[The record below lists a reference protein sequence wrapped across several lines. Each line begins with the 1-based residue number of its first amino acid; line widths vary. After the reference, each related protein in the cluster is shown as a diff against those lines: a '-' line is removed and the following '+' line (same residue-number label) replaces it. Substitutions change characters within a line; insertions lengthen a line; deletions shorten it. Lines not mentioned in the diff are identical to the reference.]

1 MYSNGL
7 VGLERAG
14 LFRSFAGEEIVR
26 NGLSVG
32 NGMEGGSSS
41 GGGAGDD
48 PDASDPH
55 RKKKRYH
62 RHTARQIQELEA

>member
-14 LFRSFAGEEIVR
+14 FIRSFSGEEIVR
-26 NGLSVG
+26 KSLSVG
-32 NGMEGGSSS
+32 NTMEGGSSS
-41 GGGAGDD
+41 GGAGDD
-48 PDASDPH
+48 QDASDPH